1 MFEDYTFK
9 AAVQLERLT
18 RIKGDASK
26 FPYDCIEEVLSVVG
40 AKHSDVGAVA
50 ISRMYFPNEVF
61 KRPWWWHAYR
71 AYIRRKT
78 VRGLATEIRTSRALS
93 PEEVIEFAQSL
104 AIRSVARSDRDP
116 FL

>member
-1 MFEDYTFK
+1 MSQLIVGIHAGYHDASAVVFEDYTFK

-26 FPYDCIEEVLSVVG
+26 FPYQCIDEVLSIVG

-61 KRPWWWHAYR
+61 KRRWWWR
-71 AYIRRKT
+71 ANRTYIRRKT
-78 VRGLATEIRTSRALS
+78 VRGLATDSVLRARAL
-93 PEEVIEFAQSL
+93 QK
-104 AIRSVARSDRDP
+104 R
-116 FL
+116 